1 MSPVKRRLINS
12 HSNNLRYRLGKGF
25 VVPYEEALH
34 ELALEEASMLPVK
47 RRWMSSLRRGFDI
60 AIEEALDELALE
72 EASISPVKR
81 LWCSFEVALDKL
93 ALQEASMSPVERR

>member
-81 LWCSFEVALDKL
+81 RWVSSPVRGFDVAIEEALD
-93 ALQEASMSPVERR
+93 